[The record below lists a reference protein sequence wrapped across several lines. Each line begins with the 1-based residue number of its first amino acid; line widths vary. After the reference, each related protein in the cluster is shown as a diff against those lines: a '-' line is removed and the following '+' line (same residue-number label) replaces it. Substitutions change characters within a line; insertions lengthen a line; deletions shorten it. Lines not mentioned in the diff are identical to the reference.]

1 MAVTVA
7 TFDLDHTLVKRRTP
21 NSDTLKIL
29 AINQAL
35 EKVFGF
41 KDVHYMNHI
50 GTELYGMTDRSIM
63 RQVLTNLGM
72 DGNEIDRRIDEL
84 FAAIFGYFKQNRQ
97 AYHNGEYIA
106 LTGAQSFLEKLR
118 GLGVRCGIA
127 TGNYEIF
134 SRWKLDSVGLRR
146 YFDFGGYGE
155 DGDQRWQIIKAAL
168 NRSGLGIS
176 DIGCH
181 FGDTV
186 SDIESAKANNMLA
199 VAISVNAGGKFQSE
213 ELAAAGPDLV
223 LESYHDFN
231 KVAELFSRYQK

>member
-21 NSDTLKIL
+21 NSDTLKIV

-63 RQVLTNLGM
+63 RQVLTNLGLAGE
-72 DGNEIDRRIDEL
+72 DIERHLDEL
-84 FAAIFGYFKQNRQ
+84 FAAIFAYFEQNRQ
-97 AYHNGEYIA
+97 AHHDGEYIA
-106 LTGAQSFLEKLR
+106 LPGAQPFLKKLH

-127 TGNYEIF
+127 TGNYQIF
-134 SRWKLDSVGLRR
+134 SRWKIDSVGFAP

-168 NRSGLGIS
+168 NRSGLKS
-176 DIGCH
+176 PDIGCH

-186 SDIESAKANNMLA
+186 SDIESARSNDMLA
-199 VAISVNAGGKFQSE
+199 VAISVNAGGKFLSE
-213 ELAAAGPDLV
+213 ELAAAKPDLV
-223 LESYHDFN
+223 LESYHDFDR
-231 KVAELFSRYQK
+231 VADLFSRY